1 MTTFSAQF
9 LPNLSLSQSKRFF
22 SFLPPFP
29 TTKYTYKYTFFLD
42 IFQGYFLIGSK
53 VAFAW
58 EFANGSVL
66 QFWESTKRRSKQ
78 MYEKIV
84 STPQCFEPIKESL
97 TS

>member
-1 MTTFSAQF
+1 M
-9 LPNLSLSQSKRFF
+9 
-22 SFLPPFP
+22 PPFP
-29 TTKYTYKYTFFLD
+29 LQSTHISIPFFLD

-84 STPQCFEPIKESL
+84 STPQCFEHNKKSL
-97 TS
+97 TSYINQK